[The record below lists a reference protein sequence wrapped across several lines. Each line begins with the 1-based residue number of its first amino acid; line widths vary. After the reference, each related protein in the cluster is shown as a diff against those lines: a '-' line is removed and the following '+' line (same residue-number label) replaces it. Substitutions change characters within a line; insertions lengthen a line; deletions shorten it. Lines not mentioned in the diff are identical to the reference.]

1 MAGAQ
6 MYSGVPLAGTMPETL
21 LPFYQSVDCNLG
33 SEKPVMNKADS
44 GLSNIYDQRK
54 RPRDSM
60 INQFDDF
67 IVPQKRNKISV
78 LPSFLCQ
85 DIIFQAQQQQSEI
98 DRFLAQHAEK
108 VRLKL
113 EEQRRILVSAFQE
126 IFTKKLKEKDEE
138 IQRMGKLNW
147 ALQERVRSLYVENQ
161 IWRDLAQNNEATAN
175 TLRSN
180 LEQVLAHAGDDSD
193 AESSCGSNDLLGRCT
208 PAAEDAVVGG
218 GGGGGVVQRMCSNC
232 GGRESRVLLLPCRHL
247 CLCTACP
254 SGLPDCPVCHSLIN
268 ASVHVNFS

>member
-1 MAGAQ
+1 MGWFLCRDFIKHNQGNADMAGAQ

-98 DRFLAQHAEK
+98 DRFLAQHVIIHSFALISFSFYKKSLAERK
-108 VRLKL
+108 RKSFWEFFFFFWV
-113 EEQRRILVSAFQE
+113 
-126 IFTKKLKEKDEE
+126 TKQ
-138 IQRMGKLNW
+138 I
-147 ALQERVRSLYVENQ
+147 SL
-161 IWRDLAQNNEATAN
+161 
-175 TLRSN
+175 
-180 LEQVLAHAGDDSD
+180 
-193 AESSCGSNDLLGRCT
+193 
-208 PAAEDAVVGG
+208 
-218 GGGGGVVQRMCSNC
+218 
-232 GGRESRVLLLPCRHL
+232 
-247 CLCTACP
+247 CP
-254 SGLPDCPVCHSLIN
+254 
-268 ASVHVNFS
+268 